1 MKGVRIVGCT
11 LEGVSADGEL
21 EAERLYLAA
30 VRRFHMEHLERA
42 RASAEMLGSE
52 AAEATAEGIRDIVDE
67 DAEADTAVRAA
78 EVRNAAIRAMHA
90 ANRVRELE
98 GKGTAL
104 AFGRFTT
111 DAASGSSNSYVGRLS
126 VFDGDETLLID
137 WRAPAAVPF
146 YRATP
151 LDRHGVRTRRQFHYD
166 NHLTQDRGSRNTT
179 EGGSSGELVGYSDD
193 VLEIDAFDDPAEAL
207 NLRGEAAVLAAVAS
221 PTTGQMKPVVAMIQA
236 EQDAIIRAPSNVP
249 LIVQGGPGTGKTVVA
264 LHRAAYLLYD
274 QREELSDRG
283 VLIVGP
289 TRRFLRYVSNV
300 LPSLGETGVVSATP
314 AELFPSRRGGVEA
327 DEATRLKGQP
337 EMVGLLAKA
346 VADRRRRPKEP
357 LGLYYGSRRV
367 VLRLATCVEIF
378 ERALRATTHND
389 GAEVF
394 RSGIVDALVDAVYDP
409 AFFSL
414 DDATT
419 TFVESREV
427 RRYLLTHWP
436 TLTPEQCLND
446 LLGSPA
452 LLESARRAAGLS
464 RAQAE
469 RLAVPRVRERRLVRR
484 LWADSDMPLLDE
496 LHHRLGLRARELT
509 ESKRTTERDVE
520 DEFELAQAMDRA
532 NTMRDA
538 NDQVVSIHRVTGT
551 LDLEESPDEVEIL
564 SLSADDEDTFAETA
578 EAAVDPGTLVDR
590 FKGDRA
596 AMVGDVDPKELVPD
610 VVDDLFSEGVSVVE
624 LASGDRSFR
633 FGHVIVDEAQDLSA
647 MQWRMVIR
655 RAEPGSITAVGD
667 LAQRTLGPVE
677 KWSDLLPAMGLVN
690 EMELSIN
697 YRSPLEVLKP
707 AESVLAKYAPHLKMP
722 RAIRQSGQPFRSVE
736 VQSLRDELP
745 SVLLD
750 LLGTDK
756 SEEQQLRTLAL
767 IWPTGIAPEARSP
780 VEVAIDATVLAA
792 SGYEFLSVSS
802 AECRGLEFDVAV
814 VIEPLHFVSEP
825 GGLAHLF
832 VALTRATQWSVAV
845 STSPTG
851 DLLGLP
857 SVN

>member
-1 MKGVRIVGCT
+1 M
-11 LEGVSADGEL
+11 SADGEL

-30 VRRFHMEHLERA
+30 VGRVHMEHLERA
-42 RASAEMLGSE
+42 RAAAEMLGTE

-111 DAASGSSNSYVGRLS
+111 DAANGSTKSYVGRLS

-166 NHLTQDRGSRNTT
+166 NHLTQDRRSRASGQT
-179 EGGSSGELVGYSDD
+179 GSSGELVGYSDD
-193 VLEIDAFDDPAEAL
+193 VLEIDALDDPAQTL
-207 NLRGEAAVLAAVAS
+207 NLRGEAAVLAAVSS
-221 PTTGQMKPVVAMIQA
+221 PTTGQMKPVVAMIQS
-236 EQDAIIRAPSNVP
+236 EQDAVIRAPSNVP

-283 VLIVGP
+283 ILIVGP

-314 AELFPSRRGGVEA
+314 AELFPARRGGVEV
-327 DEATRLKGQP
+327 DETARLKGQP
-337 EMVGLLAKA
+337 EMVGLLARA
-346 VADRRRRPKEP
+346 VADRCRRPKEP
-357 LGLYYGSRRV
+357 LRLYYGSRRV
-367 VLRLATCVEIF
+367 VLRLETCVEIF
-378 ERALRATTHND
+378 ERAQRGSTHND
-389 GAEVF
+389 GAEIF

-414 DDATT
+414 EDATS

-427 RRYLLTHWP
+427 RSYLLAHWP

-446 LLGSPA
+446 LFGSPA
-452 LLESARRAAGLS
+452 LLESARREAGLS
-464 RAQAE
+464 RAQAK
-469 RLAVPRVRERRLVRR
+469 RLAAPRVRERRLVRR
-484 LWADSDMPLLDE
+484 AWADSDIPLLDE

-509 ESKRTTERDVE
+509 ESVRTTERDVE

-538 NDQVVSIHRVTGT
+538 NDQVVSIQRVAGT
-551 LDLEESPDEVEIL
+551 LDLGAASAELEIVSLGAEEEDAF
-564 SLSADDEDTFAETA
+564 ADTA
-578 EAAVDPGTLVDR
+578 EPEADPGTLVDR

-596 AMVGDVDPKELVPD
+596 AMVGDVDPNELVPE
-610 VVDDLFSEGVSVVE
+610 VVDYLFSEGVSVVE
-624 LASGDRSFR
+624 LAIGDRSFR

-655 RAEPGSITAVGD
+655 RAEPGSVTAVGD
-667 LAQRTLGPVE
+667 LAQRTIGPVE
-677 KWSDLLPAMGLVN
+677 KWSDLLPAMGPVN

-697 YRSPLEVLKP
+697 YRSPAEVLSP
-707 AESVLAKYAPHLKMP
+707 AEAVLAKYAPHLKMP
-722 RAIRQSGQPFRSVE
+722 RAIRHSGRPFRDIEVKSVHH
-736 VQSLRDELP
+736 DLP
-745 SVLLD
+745 SLL
-750 LLGTDK
+750 LSSLGEDRG
-756 SEEQQLRTLAL
+756 EDQNLRTLAL
-767 IWPTGIAPEARSP
+767 IWPPGTGAAARKK
-780 VEVAIDATVLAA
+780 VENAIDATALAE
-792 SGYEFLSVSS
+792 SGYELLSVSS
-802 AECRGLEFDVAV
+802 AECRGLEFDVVV
-814 VIEPLHFVSEP
+814 VIEPSQFASVP

-832 VALTRATQWSVAV
+832 VALTRATQWSIAV
-845 STSPTG
+845 STRSTG
-851 DLLGLP
+851 DLFDLGDP
-857 SVN
+857 DPD